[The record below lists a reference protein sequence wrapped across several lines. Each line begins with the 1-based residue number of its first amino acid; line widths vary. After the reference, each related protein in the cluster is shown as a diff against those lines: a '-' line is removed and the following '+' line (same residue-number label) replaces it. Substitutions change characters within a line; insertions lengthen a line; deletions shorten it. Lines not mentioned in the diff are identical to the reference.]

1 MIDRSDLENLAQ
13 LARLELKE
21 EEKDKLQ
28 KDLESIL
35 GYVSELDKV
44 NISDSNISAGHAL
57 VTNVVRPD
65 DSANETGANKEIL
78 LEEAPAR
85 SGDFVKVKPVLN
97 NK

>member
-35 GYVSELDKV
+35 GYVSELDQV
-44 NISDSNISAGHAL
+44 AIPEGGISAGHAL
-57 VTNVVRPD
+57 VSNVVRPD
-65 DSANETGANKEIL
+65 SDPNETGANKEIL

>member
-35 GYVSELDKV
+35 GYVSELDQV
-44 NISDSNISAGHAL
+44 NITDSNISAGHAL
-57 VTNVVRPD
+57 VTNIVRPD
-65 DSANETGANKEIL
+65 TNPNETGADQEVL
-78 LEEAPAR
+78 LAEAPAR